1 VREAE
6 DGRDLW
12 LTLDTDLQR
21 AAREVLQRPLLTED
35 LDQDDRWA
43 AAPVGAAVLLS
54 VAGDVLAAYS
64 EPSDPAT
71 IAAGSPFQ
79 RTLVME
85 RTLRRPTFQP
95 PGSVFKPFLAAYG
108 LDERVRIDPGLLV
121 SCIPLADGSG
131 AGYVDLHCWKKW
143 GHGDVSLD
151 LALKHSCNSYFAWLG
166 ETLTDEDLRRAASIF
181 GFGQPT
187 GIAAA
192 PYWDPS
198 SEGRSGLKEDRGGFR
213 ANALGD
219 HDRRMAGNGLG
230 VIEVTPMQL
239 GRAMLAL
246 ATGELKDLRLVQRIG
261 DVDLPPGTS
270 RRLPLEEESL
280 RRVRAALKTVT
291 HEAGGTGYKALNP
304 EEVGYSIAAK
314 TGSADYTGRANAA
327 GKVRKHT
334 WVAGWAPA
342 DDPKIVF
349 VIFVHDTIATSSHGA
364 VYLARELLRRS
375 EVLGYLADHG
385 VDEMGEVK
393 AR

>member
-1 VREAE
+1 
-6 DGRDLW
+6 
-12 LTLDTDLQR
+12 
-21 AAREVLQRPLLTED
+21 
-35 LDQDDRWA
+35 
-43 AAPVGAAVLLS
+43 
-54 VAGDVLAAYS
+54 
-64 EPSDPAT
+64 
-71 IAAGSPFQ
+71 
-79 RTLVME
+79 ME

-108 LDERVRIDPGLLV
+108 LDKNVRIDPDLIV
-121 SCIPLADGSG
+121 SCIPLNDGT
-131 AGYVDLHCWKKW
+131 AGYVDVHCWSEG

-166 ETLTDEDLRRAASIF
+166 ETLTDEDLHRAAAIF

-187 GIAAA
+187 GVASP

-198 SEGRSGLKEDRGGFR
+198 PEGRSGLREATSGFR
-213 ANALGD
+213 EGALGD

-230 VIEVTPMQL
+230 VIEATPMQL
-239 GRAMLAL
+239 ARAMLAL

-291 HEAGGTGYKALNP
+291 QETGGTGYQALNP
-304 EEVGYSIAAK
+304 HVLGYSIAAK
-314 TGSADYTGRANAA
+314 TGSADYTTRANAD

-342 DDPKIVF
+342 DDPEIVF

-364 VYLARELLRRS
+364 VYLARELLKSS

-385 VDEMGEVK
+385 VDAMGDVE